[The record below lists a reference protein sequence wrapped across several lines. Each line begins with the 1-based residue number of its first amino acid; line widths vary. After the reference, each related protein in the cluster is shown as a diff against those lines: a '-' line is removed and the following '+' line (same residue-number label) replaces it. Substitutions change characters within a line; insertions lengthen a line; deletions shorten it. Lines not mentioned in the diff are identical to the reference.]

1 MDQVKKRQSSC
12 PGRGPEGLYFND
24 TRFLSWYEFRFEGKR
39 PLLLERCCPSGTT
52 ADASATTDAC
62 RISDRRGLFAAIR
75 PIAIAVEALIGAPVF
90 SPLRS
95 FGPTGRAGNTAMAS
109 EHSGQGRRNRL
120 LAALT
125 PADYSLLAPDLKEL
139 SLELGALL
147 QEAGEPVEHIY
158 FPHQGMVSL
167 LAMMSDGQGIETA
180 TVGSEGVVGAM
191 SGFGIR
197 RGFTR
202 SVVQAPLL
210 ASRISSAQFHTAVQK
225 SEGIRNLIMSYNAM
239 LLAQVQ
245 QTAACNALHSTESRL
260 ARWLLQTRDRI
271 DSDVLPL
278 TQEFLSQMLGVRRT
292 TVTLVA
298 RQLEQAGVIQN
309 RRGRIVIVDRK
320 GLEDVACE
328 CYAIVRDQVSVP
340 LI

>member
-1 MDQVKKRQSSC
+1 M
-12 PGRGPEGLYFND
+12 
-24 TRFLSWYEFRFEGKR
+24 
-39 PLLLERCCPSGTT
+39 
-52 ADASATTDAC
+52 
-62 RISDRRGLFAAIR
+62 
-75 PIAIAVEALIGAPVF
+75 AL
-90 SPLRS
+90 
-95 FGPTGRAGNTAMAS
+95 

-125 PADYSLLAPDLKEL
+125 SADHSFLAPHLKEL
-139 SLELGALL
+139 SLELGSVL
-147 QEAGEPVEHIY
+147 QEAGEPVEQIY
-158 FPHQGMVSL
+158 FPHQGIVSL

-202 SVVQAPLL
+202 AVVQAPLV
-210 ASRISSAQFHTAVQK
+210 ASRISSVHFHAAVQN
-225 SEGIRNLIMSYNAM
+225 SEGLRNMMVSYNEA
-239 LLAQVQ
+239 LLAQVT
-245 QTAACNALHSTESRL
+245 QTAACNALHATESRL

-271 DSDVLPL
+271 ESDVLPL

-298 RQLEQAGVIQN
+298 SQLEQAGVIQN
-309 RRGRIVIVDRK
+309 RRGRIVVVDRK

-328 CYAIVRDQVSVP
+328 CYAIVRDQMSGAA
-340 LI
+340 

>member
-1 MDQVKKRQSSC
+1 M
-12 PGRGPEGLYFND
+12 
-24 TRFLSWYEFRFEGKR
+24 
-39 PLLLERCCPSGTT
+39 
-52 ADASATTDAC
+52 
-62 RISDRRGLFAAIR
+62 
-75 PIAIAVEALIGAPVF
+75 AL
-90 SPLRS
+90 
-95 FGPTGRAGNTAMAS
+95 

-125 PADYSLLAPDLKEL
+125 AADHSLLAPHLKEL
-139 SLELGALL
+139 SLELGLLL

-158 FPHQGMVSL
+158 FPPQGMISL
-167 LAMMSDGQGIETA
+167 LAVMSDGQGIENT

-191 SGFGIR
+191 SGFGIH
-197 RGFTR
+197 RGVTR
-202 SVVQAPLL
+202 AVVQAPLV
-210 ASRISSAQFHTAVQK
+210 ASRISSVRFHAAVQK
-225 SEGIRNLIMSYNAM
+225 SEGIRNLIASYNEV

-245 QTAACNALHSTESRL
+245 QTAACNALHATESRL

-292 TVTLVA
+292 TVALVA

-309 RRGRIVIVDRK
+309 RRGRIVVVDRK

-328 CYAIVRDQVSVP
+328 CYAIVRDQMSAALP
-340 LI
+340 EL